1 MSATS
6 AQPEQNVTSI
16 YRGDEELREQVRAV
30 MAGGKLSQALV
41 AKESGLSSSA
51 INQWLSRTYAGDNEA
66 VDAKLRI
73 WIEAHR
79 ARVAAGDQLPEAPA
93 YVDTPTA
100 ARVISA
106 LSYAQVAGDIAVSY
120 GAAGLGKTSAC
131 QQYQRSRPNVWIAT
145 MAPDCAGVVTS
156 LQEICDAL
164 GVPEAGG
171 ARAMARAI
179 CKRVR
184 DTHGLLVI
192 DEAQHLTTA
201 ALDEVRSIHDATGI
215 GIALVGNEGVWARM
229 AGGRNSA
236 QLDRLFSRVGKRLAL
251 RKSTDADIR
260 ALVAAWGITDTK
272 CMPVLIEIARR
283 PGALRGLTKTLR
295 LASMQAAAEERAI
308 CCEDVRAAARELGG
322 PA

>member
-1 MSATS
+1 MA
-6 AQPEQNVTSI
+6 AAEHNVTSI
-16 YRGDEELREQVRAV
+16 YRGDAELREQVRAE
-30 MAGGKLSQALV
+30 MAAGKLSQALV

-51 INQWLSRTYAGDNEA
+51 INTWLSATYMGDNEA

-73 WIEAHR
+73 WIESHR

-145 MAPDCAGVVTS
+145 MDPACAGVVTC

-164 GVPEAGG
+164 GMTDTGG
-171 ARAMARAI
+171 ARVMSRAVA
-179 CKRVR
+179 KRVR

-192 DEAQHLTTA
+192 DEAQHLSVA
-201 ALDEVRSIHDATGI
+201 ALDQVRAIHDATGI

-251 RKSTDADIR
+251 RKSSDADIR
-260 ALVAAWGITDTK
+260 ALVKAWGISDAK

-295 LASMQAAAEERAI
+295 LASMQAAAEKRAI

-322 PA
+322 AA